1 MADRISRAQPA
12 APVPPAHPHAPAPAE
27 RHDDPSLAPTP
38 LRAVVPVAHPDVAD
52 DAVIGND
59 PETMTNGRILVVDD
73 DPALRHL
80 IADYLRDNGFA
91 VREACNV
98 AELREATGEESFDL
112 IVLDVLMPGEDGLSA
127 LRGLG
132 PEKEAA
138 VIILSTLAHDVDR
151 IVGLELGADD
161 YLAKPCN
168 PRELLARIRAVLRR
182 RGAAAPLADAPDM
195 ADEAGEGG
203 REWLLDTSCWTLT
216 APDGQHVDLS
226 TSELRLLAGLAEA
239 RGRVLSR
246 DQLMDLNAVGGDSF
260 DRAIDVHISRLRKK
274 LRPMGG
280 ENLVRTVRGEGY
292 CIGAGL
298 RCR

>member
-1 MADRISRAQPA
+1 MAER
-12 APVPPAHPHAPAPAE
+12 PAHPLTPAPAE
-27 RHDDPSLAPTP
+27 RTDAPGQAIAAAP
-38 LRAVVPVAHPDVAD
+38 
-52 DAVIGND
+52 VIGD
-59 PETMTNGRILVVDD
+59 DRRAMTNGRIMVVDD
-73 DPALRHL
+73 DPALRQL
-80 IADYLRDNGFA
+80 IADYLRDNGFD
-91 VREACNV
+91 VREARTV
-98 AELREATGEESFDL
+98 AELREAMAEDRFDL
-112 IVLDVLMPGEDGLSA
+112 IILDVLMPGEDGLSA

-132 PEKEAA
+132 PESDAA

-168 PRELLARIRAVLRR
+168 PRELLARARAVLRR
-182 RGAAAPLADAPDM
+182 RGAREGATPAEEADAAAPNQ
-195 ADEAGEGG
+195 G
-203 REWLLDTSCWTLT
+203 WLLDTDCWTLT
-216 APDGQHVDLS
+216 APDGQHADLS

-246 DQLMDLNAVGGDSF
+246 DQLMDLSAVGGDSF
-260 DRAIDVHISRLRKK
+260 DRAVDVHISRLRKK

-292 CIGAGL
+292 CVGAGL

>member
-1 MADRISRAQPA
+1 MAERPAQALTPAPPEPTPEQTDAPTDVPGQAIAA
-12 APVPPAHPHAPAPAE
+12 APVIG
-27 RHDDPSLAPTP
+27 DDR
-38 LRAVVPVAHPDVAD
+38 RA
-52 DAVIGND
+52 
-59 PETMTNGRILVVDD
+59 MTNGRIMVVDD
-73 DPALRHL
+73 DPALRQL
-80 IADYLRDNGFA
+80 IADYLRDNGFD
-91 VREACNV
+91 VREARNV
-98 AELREATGEESFDL
+98 AALREAMAEDRFDL
-112 IVLDVLMPGEDGLSA
+112 IILDVLMPGEDGLSA

-132 PEKEAA
+132 PENDAA

-168 PRELLARIRAVLRR
+168 PRELLARARAVLRR
-182 RGAAAPLADAPDM
+182 RGTREGASPAEDADA
-195 ADEAGEGG
+195 AGSCRG
-203 REWLLDTSCWTLT
+203 WLLDTDCWTLT
-216 APDGQHVDLS
+216 APNGDHVDLS

-246 DQLMDLNAVGGDSF
+246 DQLMDLSAVGGDSF
-260 DRAIDVHISRLRKK
+260 DRAVDVHISRLRKK

-292 CIGAGL
+292 CIGVGL